1 MNAPCPSGS
10 FIVMSISRLL
20 ISKACKGCTSH
31 ETWFCRKGSA
41 TPISWERGAW
51 CCFGP
56 TMITYSIGHFP
67 VARILFSGQTLYG
80 NCLLPAK
87 PQAGCETASV
97 STWTGLYQNLQ
108 RTERRGQ
115 QQRASHRRLWSAVHL
130 DRYTG
135 CYSSR
140 CHCRPSIRD
149 PPQRSLNITTHSQK
163 PRCSCSDSEVIG
175 TAYER
180 RGSQNASRTQ
190 EGPTQCLV
198 SEWKKKRMNKLQQHR
213 FWICSRYRELFWWHF
228 AERLELIIYAP
239 ASGYLYCV

>member
-56 TMITYSIGHFP
+56 TMIMYSIGHFP
-67 VARILFSGQTLYG
+67 VARILFSGQTLCG

-149 PPQRSLNITTHSQK
+149 PPQRSLNITTHRSRTAPAQLRK
-163 PRCSCSDSEVIG
+163 WLVPRMKGEEVRMPP
-175 TAYER
+175 EHR
-180 RGSQNASRTQ
+180 RGPLNVWWVN
-190 EGPTQCLV
+190 E
-198 SEWKKKRMNKLQQHR
+198 KKKKN
-213 FWICSRYRELFWWHF
+213 E
-228 AERLELIIYAP
+228 
-239 ASGYLYCV
+239 